1 MHTDPRVSTGYHGNI
16 ADGALKEDYGFMNR
30 KGGHKEEFNH
40 DSGWNEGDFTR
51 IESKVF
57 SDGKSGLD
65 YK

>member
-1 MHTDPRVSTGYHGNI
+1 
-16 ADGALKEDYGFMNR
+16 MNR

-65 YK
+65 FK